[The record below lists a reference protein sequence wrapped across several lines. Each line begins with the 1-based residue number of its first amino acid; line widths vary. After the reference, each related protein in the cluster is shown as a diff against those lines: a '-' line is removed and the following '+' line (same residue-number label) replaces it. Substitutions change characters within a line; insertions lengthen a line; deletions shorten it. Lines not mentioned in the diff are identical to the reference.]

1 MFVWITAFF
10 LVFMIVPQATAA
22 TDDAEANKAL
32 VRRPLEEAYNKGNL
46 DVIDEVYA
54 ADYTWPIDKPQ
65 THSSAEFK
73 QHVAEVRAAFPD
85 IHITAE
91 DMIAEGDKVVTRW
104 TIIATHKGE
113 FMGVPA
119 TGKKVAGTGILITR
133 IADGKIAGDWENSD
147 QLGLMQQLGVY
158 PPVPGGPPFMNRE
171 GEDFLWGDPSKVTG
185 APGDPEANKAVYRRL
200 LEEVF
205 IQGDVDAIGEFISI
219 DLVNHDPLWPD
230 VTDFESLKQWAMMMV
245 ADATSDLEIT
255 IDDLIAEGDKVVGR
269 WTTSFTDPTTG
280 THVKVTG
287 VDIIRVADGKVV
299 EWWWSKDYLGLL
311 QKLGVIP
318 TPGQKE

>member
-1 MFVWITAFF
+1 MHIWITALF
-10 LVFMIVPQATAA
+10 LVFIIVPQATAA
-22 TDDAEANKAL
+22 TDDVEANKAL

-46 DVIDEVYA
+46 DVMDEIYA
-54 ADYTWPIDKPQ
+54 ADYSWPVDNPVV
-65 THSSAEFK
+65 HGAAEAK
-73 QHVAEVRAAFPD
+73 QHVAIVRAAFPD

-91 DMIAEGDKVVTRW
+91 DIIAEGDKAVVRW
-104 TIIATHKGE
+104 TIVATHKGE
-113 FMGVPA
+113 FMGIPP
-119 TGKKVAGTGILITR
+119 TGKQVTGTGIITSR

-158 PPVPGGPPFMNRE
+158 PPTPGGLPCMDRE
-171 GEDFLWGDPSKVTG
+171 GEDFQWGDPSEVTG
-185 APGDPEANKAVYRRL
+185 TPGDPEANKAVYRRL

-205 IQGDVDAIGEFISI
+205 IQGNMDAMDELISA

-230 VTDFESLKQWAMMMV
+230 VTDFESLKQWITMM
-245 ADATSDLEIT
+245 ADAASDDQEIT
-255 IDDLIAEGDKVVGR
+255 IDDLIAEGDKVAGR
-269 WTTSFTDPTTG
+269 WTTKFTDPTTG

-287 VDIIRVADGKVV
+287 VDIIRIADGKVV